1 MSWSAPVYILGTA
14 AAEILPNDE
23 EPMPLNGNPHP
34 LPGQLVHHNL
44 QFALPPYPALGWNA
58 VPLAPGD
65 PGPAAADADEGAW
78 GQPLVDLEAGDWG
91 QPPPDG
97 GGWEH
102 AAAPAAPTDAP
113 AVDLVQDQE
122 SMVIDQPSPSS
133 SDSVH
138 ELVDLDPQEGLMV
151 EEPVVPELPLHLPD
165 AANIDVE
172 IVDAA
177 VLADAPDNV
186 GLEARVDGPIA
197 GRANGAE
204 LEAEEPRL
212 EEEETNP
219 LAMVLYTAPPPDQ
232 SNITVEVPRV
242 LFGPPLPPLMS
253 WTRTFENLMGP
264 AAALHIPRQF
274 QMPLL
279 QPILIPK
286 RSWDV
291 AFDADTPGPSL
302 SDPASASLS
311 IQEVSPISLA
321 SSSEDLSFRSPA
333 PSKKGSRKKATPVV
347 DSSVRRC
354 TRGSIKRDGFK
365 PTLHELPAHIPKKR
379 KPKAKPMPST
389 SQESEDVPP
398 ATPIPILQE
407 VGQSL
412 GIAPEKLTVDHLME
426 DPDDSAPKSSDV

>member
-1 MSWSAPVYILGTA
+1 
-14 AAEILPNDE
+14 
-23 EPMPLNGNPHP
+23 MPLNGNPHP

-58 VPLAPGD
+58 APLAPGV
-65 PGPAAADADEGAW
+65 PGPAAADAHVGGW
-78 GQPLVDLEAGDWG
+78 GQPPVDPEAGDWG
-91 QPPPDG
+91 QPPADG

-102 AAAPAAPTDAP
+102 AAAPTAPADAP
-113 AVDLVQDQE
+113 AVDPVQDQE

-138 ELVDLDPQEGLMV
+138 ELVDLDPQRGLMV
-151 EEPVVPELPLHLPD
+151 EEPIVPELPLHLPD

-177 VLADAPDNV
+177 ILADAPDNA

-204 LEAEEPRL
+204 LKMEEPRH

-219 LAMVLYTAPPPDQ
+219 LAMVLYTAPPLNQ
-232 SNITVEVPRV
+232 SNINVEVPRV

-311 IQEVSPISLA
+311 LQEVSPISPA

-389 SQESEDVPP
+389 SQESEEVPP
-398 ATPIPILQE
+398 ATPIPVLQE

-412 GIAPEKLTVDHLME
+412 GIALEKLTADHLME
-426 DPDDSAPKSSDV
+426 DPDDSAPQSSDV